1 MAQKGEYFFFWG
13 GGNISAEPAEE
24 NHQVLILFARQKRE
38 ALLSQKPQTPG
49 VIFWEREKEKKTQ
62 YKNNKVCFCSAEDK
76 KKKITKPVRADG
88 PRVER
93 GRGGI
98 L

>member
-1 MAQKGEYFFFWG
+1 M
-13 GGNISAEPAEE
+13 
-24 NHQVLILFARQKRE
+24 LILFARQKRE
-38 ALLSQKPQTPG
+38 ASLSPKPQALG
-49 VIFWEREKEKKTQ
+49 VIFWEREKEKKHNT
-62 YKNNKVCFCSAEDK
+62 KITRCVFAVREIK
-76 KKKITKPVRADG
+76 KKQKTKPVRADG